1 MKIID
6 KAIKTIKKHSMFIK
20 GDTILIGLSGG
31 PDSVCLT
38 VILDKL
44 KHNFNISLHAL
55 YVNHGMRPEE
65 SKKEESFCKDLCDKL
80 GVTFHTRAVD
90 VKSFAKKNRLNIQET
105 ARELRYEILEEIAED
120 INASRIAVGHNADD
134 QAETIFMRLIRGS
147 GRRGL
152 SGILPIRG
160 MIIRP
165 LIEIERVLIEQFLE
179 DELGQSFLLDSS
191 NLNEDYLR
199 NWLRINVMGEVKKHN
214 PSLVIDLSR
223 TADILREE
231 DNYLEIIVTKTLMRL
246 ISRKSD
252 NSIELFLLP
261 LETLEKSLL
270 RRVLRRAIDAT
281 SGLRGISFVHVE
293 DIIYLIRNGK
303 SGDRINMPKG
313 LRAIKNY
320 ATLQLTL
327 EVPGSFTEHILNVPG
342 EIIIQEQ
349 GIIIEAEIIDER
361 IETDGRGTA
370 IFDLPTLSLPLK
382 IRARQDGDFFYPL
395 GLGKKKKL
403 QDFFVD
409 EKVPRDMR
417 DAVPIVMSGNDII
430 WIAGYRA
437 DERFKPSEQTD
448 KIVKLIISNSETG
461 DGS

>member
-1 MKIID
+1 MIN
-6 KAIKTIKKHSMFIK
+6 K
-20 GDTILIGLSGG
+20 GDTLLIGLSGG

-55 YVNHGMRPEE
+55 YVNHRMRPKET
-65 SKKEESFCKDLCDKL
+65 KKEEAFCRQLCDKL

-90 VKSFAKKNRLNIQET
+90 VKRYASEHKLNIQET
-105 ARELRYEILEEIAED
+105 ARELRYEVLEEIADD
-120 INASRIAVGHNADD
+120 IQASKIAVGHNADD

-147 GRRGL
+147 GRKGL
-152 SGILPIRG
+152 SGILPKRG

-165 LIEIERVLIEQFLE
+165 LVEIERSVIENFLN
-179 DELGQSFLLDSS
+179 DELGQSFVLDSS

-199 NWLRINVMGEVKKHN
+199 NWLRLNVMSEVKKHN
-214 PSLVIDLSR
+214 PSVVKDLSR

-252 NSIELFLLP
+252 NSIELFMSP
-261 LETLEKSLL
+261 LEILEKPLL

-293 DIIYLIRNGK
+293 DIIDLIRNGK

-327 EVPGSFTEHILNVPG
+327 EVPGSFTEHSLNVPG
-342 EIIIQEQ
+342 EVIIQEQ
-349 GIIIEAEIIDER
+349 GTIIEAEVIDQE
-361 IETDGRGTA
+361 IETDGRTA
-370 IFDLPTLSLPLK
+370 ATFDLQALSLPLK
-382 IRARQDGDFFYPL
+382 IRPRHEGDFFYPR

-409 EKVPRDMR
+409 EKVPRDSR
-417 DAVPIVMSGNDII
+417 DAVPIVVSGNDIL
-430 WIAGYRA
+430 WIAGYRS
-437 DERFKPSEQTD
+437 DERFRPSEQTE
-448 KIVKLIISNSETG
+448 KIVKLIISKSKKE
-461 DGS
+461 

>member
-1 MKIID
+1 MNIID
-6 KAIKTIKKHSMFIK
+6 RVLKTIKKHAMINQ
-20 GDTILIGLSGG
+20 GDTLLIGLSGG

-38 VILDKL
+38 AILDKL
-44 KHNFNISLHAL
+44 RHNFNISLHAL

-65 SKKEESFCKDLCDKL
+65 NTKEESFCKEYCDKL
-80 GVTFHTRAVD
+80 DITFHTRSVD
-90 VKSFAKKNRLNIQET
+90 VRSFANENKLNIQET
-105 ARELRYEILEEIAED
+105 ARELRYEMLEEVAED
-120 INASRIAVGHNADD
+120 IHATRIAVGHNADD

-152 SGILPIRG
+152 SGILPFRG

-165 LIEIERVLIEQFLE
+165 LIEIERSMVEKFLE

-199 NWLRINVMGEVKKHN
+199 NWLRLNVMNEVKKHN
-214 PSLVIDLSR
+214 PSITRDLSR
-223 TADILREE
+223 TADILRQE
-231 DNYLEIIVTKTLMRL
+231 DNYLEVIVTKTLMRL

-252 NSIELFLLP
+252 TSIELFLSP
-261 LETLEKSLL
+261 LETLEKSVL

-293 DIIYLIRNGK
+293 DIIELIRGGK
-303 SGDRINMPKG
+303 SGDRLNMPKG
-313 LRAIKNY
+313 LRAIRNY

-327 EVPGSFTEHILNVPG
+327 EVPGSFSEHTLNVPG

-349 GIIIEAEIIDER
+349 GVIIEAEIIEEEV
-361 IETDGRGTA
+361 ETDGRSTA
-370 IFDLPTLSLPLK
+370 TFDLKELTLPLS
-382 IRARQDGDFFYPL
+382 IRPRQNGDFFYPR
-395 GLGKKKKL
+395 GMGKKKKL

-409 EKVPRDMR
+409 EKVPRDSR
-417 DAVPIVMSGNDII
+417 NAVPIVLSGHDII

-437 DERFKPSEQTD
+437 DDRYKPSEQTE
-448 KIVKLIISNSETG
+448 KILKLIISSPTTE
-461 DGS
+461 

>member
-1 MKIID
+1 MI
-6 KAIKTIKKHSMFIK
+6 IK
-20 GDTILIGLSGG
+20 GDTVLIGLSGG

-44 KHNFNISLHAL
+44 KHNFNLSLHAL
-55 YVNHGMRPEE
+55 YVNHGMRPDE
-65 SKKEESFCKDLCDKL
+65 SKKEESFCKELCDKL
-80 GVTFHTRAVD
+80 GITFHTRFVD
-90 VKSFAKKNRLNIQET
+90 VKSYAGEKRLNIQET
-105 ARELRYEILEEIAED
+105 ARELRYEMLEEIAED

-152 SGILPIRG
+152 SGILPVRG

-165 LIEIERVLIEQFLE
+165 IIEIERSMIEKFLN
-179 DELGQSFLLDSS
+179 DELGQPFVLDSS
-191 NLNEDYLR
+191 NQNEDYLR
-199 NWLRINVMGEVKKHN
+199 NWLRLNVMKEVKNHN
-214 PSLVIDLSR
+214 PSVVKDLSR

-246 ISRKSD
+246 ISRKS
-252 NSIELFLLP
+252 NKSIDLFLIP
-261 LETLEKSLL
+261 LGTLEKPLL

-293 DIIYLIRNGK
+293 DIIDLIRNGR

-327 EVPGSFTEHILNVPG
+327 EVPGSFTEHELNVPG

-349 GIIIEAEIIDER
+349 GIIIEAEIIDEE
-361 IETDGRGTA
+361 IETDGRSTA
-370 IFDLPTLSLPLK
+370 IFDLQTLSLPLK
-382 IRARQDGDFFYPL
+382 VRARQEGDFFYPR

-409 EKVPRDMR
+409 EKVRRDMR

-430 WIAGYRA
+430 WIAGYRD
-437 DERFKPSEQTD
+437 DERVKPSEKTG
-448 KIVKLIISNSETG
+448 KILKLIISNSKTE
-461 DGS
+461 

>member
-6 KAIKTIKKHSMFIK
+6 KTIKTIKKHSMINK
-20 GDTILIGLSGG
+20 GDTLLIGLSGG

-55 YVNHGMRPEE
+55 YVNHGMRPYE
-65 SKKEESFCKDLCDKL
+65 SKKEESFCKELCDKL
-80 GVTFHTRAVD
+80 GVTFHTRSVD
-90 VKSFAKKNRLNIQET
+90 VSSFASEKKLNIQET
-105 ARELRYEILEEIAED
+105 ARELRYEMLEEIADD
-120 INASRIAVGHNADD
+120 INASRIAIGHNADD

-152 SGILPIRG
+152 SGILPVRG
-160 MIIRP
+160 MIVRP
-165 LIEIERVLIEQFLE
+165 LIEIERSMIEKFLK

-199 NWLRINVMGEVKKHN
+199 NWLRLNVMNEVKKHN
-214 PSLVIDLSR
+214 PSIVRDLAR
-223 TADILREE
+223 TANILREE

-252 NSIELFLLP
+252 NSIELFLSP

-281 SGLRGISFVHVE
+281 SGLRGISFIHVE
-293 DIIYLIRNGK
+293 DIIDLIRNGK

-313 LRAIKNY
+313 LRAVRNY

-327 EVPGSFTEHILNVPG
+327 EVPGSFTEHTLNVPG

-349 GIIIEAEIIDER
+349 GIIIEAEIIDNE
-361 IETDGRGTA
+361 IESDGKSTA
-370 IFDLPTLSLPLK
+370 IFDLQALSLPLK
-382 IRARQDGDFFYPL
+382 IRPRHDGGFFYPR

-437 DERFKPSEQTD
+437 DERFKPSGQTV
-448 KIVKLIISNSETG
+448 KILKLIISESGNR
-461 DGS
+461 

>member
-6 KAIKTIKKHSMFIK
+6 KAIKTIKKHSMINK
-20 GDTILIGLSGG
+20 GDTLLIGLSGG

-44 KHNFNISLHAL
+44 KHNFNLSLHAL
-55 YVNHGMRPEE
+55 YVNHGMRPGE
-65 SKKEESFCKDLCDKL
+65 SKKEELFCKELCEKL
-80 GVTFHTRAVD
+80 GITFHTRSVD
-90 VKSFAKKNRLNIQET
+90 VKSYASENRLNIQET
-105 ARELRYEILEEIAED
+105 ARELRYEVLEDIAED

-152 SGILPIRG
+152 SGILPVRG

-165 LIEIERVLIEQFLE
+165 IIEIERSMIEKFLN
-179 DELGQSFLLDSS
+179 DELGQSFVLDSS

-199 NWLRINVMGEVKKHN
+199 NWLRLNVINEVKKHN
-214 PSLVIDLSR
+214 PSVVKDLSR

-252 NSIELFLLP
+252 NSIDLFLIP
-261 LETLEKSLL
+261 LGTLEKPLL

-293 DIIYLIRNGK
+293 DIIDLIRNGK

-327 EVPGSFTEHILNVPG
+327 EVPGSFTEHALNVPG

-349 GIIIEAEIIDER
+349 GIIIEAEIIDEE
-361 IETDGRGTA
+361 IETDGRSTA
-370 IFDLPTLSLPLK
+370 LFDLRPLSVPLK
-382 IRARQDGDFFYPL
+382 VRARQKGDFFYPR

-430 WIAGYRA
+430 WIAGYRS
-437 DERFKPSEQTD
+437 DERFKPSEQTE
-448 KIVKLIISNSETG
+448 KILRLIISKSKEN
-461 DGS
+461 

>member
-6 KAIKTIKKHSMFIK
+6 KAIKTIKKHSMIKK
-20 GDTILIGLSGG
+20 GDTLLIGLSGG

-38 VILDKL
+38 AILDKVR
-44 KHNFNISLHAL
+44 HNFNISLHAL

-65 SKKEESFCKDLCDKL
+65 SKKEESFCKELCEKL
-80 GVTFHTRAVD
+80 GITFHSRSVD
-90 VKSFAKKNRLNIQET
+90 VRSFAKEKRLNIQET
-105 ARELRYEILEEIAED
+105 ARELRYEILEEVAED

-152 SGILPIRG
+152 SGILPVRG

-165 LIEIERVLIEQFLE
+165 LIEIERSMIEKFLR
-179 DELGQSFLLDSS
+179 DEMGQSFVLDSS

-199 NWLRINVMGEVKKHN
+199 NWLRLNVMNEVKKHN
-214 PSLVIDLSR
+214 PSIVRDLSR

-231 DNYLEIIVTKTLMRL
+231 DNHLEIIVTKTLMRL

-252 NSIELFLLP
+252 NSIELFLTP

-281 SGLRGISFVHVE
+281 TGLRGISFVHVE
-293 DIIYLIRNGK
+293 DIIFLIRNGK
-303 SGDRINMPKG
+303 SGDRIIMPKG
-313 LRAIKNY
+313 LRAIRNY

-327 EVPGSFTEHILNVPG
+327 DVPGSFTEHALHVPG

-349 GIIIEAEIIDER
+349 GVIIEAEIIDEES
-361 IETDGRGTA
+361 ETDGRSTA
-370 IFDLPTLSLPLK
+370 LFDLHSLSVPLN
-382 IRARQDGDFFYPL
+382 IQSRQKGDFFYPR

-409 EKVPRDMR
+409 EKVPRDVR
-417 DAVPIVMSGNDII
+417 DTVPIVWSGNDII

-437 DERFKPSEQTD
+437 DERFKPTEQTE
-448 KIVKLIISNSETG
+448 KILKLIISS
-461 DGS
+461 SKQQ